1 MKKILVL
8 LFIILLSGQG
18 MASETI
24 SDQAIQALVV
34 IPSAGFDEDSLQTVI
49 DELTTYDINGIL
61 ASPDPEDQVIYGREV
76 QPLNSIPDLIT
87 NETAI
92 LVIGGRDMGSL
103 FGSESLTRIIQNASH
118 AGSIC
123 AGIGNGT
130 LVLGNA
136 GILNGVKVSAPD
148 ERSREILVQ
157 YGAIPDD
164 SEGVITDTIITAQ
177 GPASA
182 QTWMEII
189 VREVIARKITQN
201 LGVLYL
207 GDQESGRSVYVIP
220 ERLRSAK
227 VSGIS
232 DGAVKDIWE
241 GESFGIPAL
250 NASVQI
256 PVRGDWILTISPE
269 NNVCLLYEQFTGV
282 TVPYGSVVTIETSLL
297 GQKRD
302 FSTNTVPIEEM
313 IQDITFRDVYQNSDE
328 YNESNKTLR
337 NWTIEVNNTNS
348 SVKKSV
354 ALLFDDI
361 RIAEITWED
370 LTLRAC
376 IEGNGLGKGVLDIL
390 KTKGDEDTSLAY
402 DEETVEGIGCYEVLL
417 SVDTP
422 KGITAYLTLFGKD
435 GDILRD
441 KEIVIP

>member
-1 MKKILVL
+1 MD
-8 LFIILLSGQG
+8 GDYCQ
-18 MASETI
+18 
-24 SDQAIQALVV
+24 
-34 IPSAGFDEDSLQTVI
+34 
-49 DELTTYDINGIL
+49 
-61 ASPDPEDQVIYGREV
+61 
-76 QPLNSIPDLIT
+76 
-87 NETAI
+87 
-92 LVIGGRDMGSL
+92 
-103 FGSESLTRIIQNASH
+103 
-118 AGSIC
+118 
-123 AGIGNGT
+123 
-130 LVLGNA
+130 
-136 GILNGVKVSAPD
+136 
-148 ERSREILVQ
+148 
-157 YGAIPDD
+157 
-164 SEGVITDTIITAQ
+164 
-177 GPASA
+177 
-182 QTWMEII
+182 
-189 VREVIARKITQN
+189 EVIARKITQN
-201 LGVLYL
+201 FGVLYL
-207 GDQESGRSVYVIP
+207 GDQENGRSVYVIP
-220 ERLRSAK
+220 ERLRSAE

-232 DGAVKDIWE
+232 DGAINDAWA
-241 GESFGIPAL
+241 GESFGITAL
-250 NASVQI
+250 NTSVQI
-256 PVRGDWILTISPE
+256 PVLGDWILTISPE

-282 TVPYGSVVTIETSLL
+282 TVPYGSVVSIETSLL

-417 SVDTP
+417 SVDAP
-422 KGITAYLTLFGKD
+422 KGITAYLTLFGKE